1 MVERVC
7 PQCQHGNPLENR
19 YCGACGASIERQLP
33 APLGGSNTEPITA
46 ITIAGHTLPVT
57 WKQVGRTVAVGLT
70 ALAAEAGMAWLRRKV
85 EHVHVPQTAAKSPS
99 TAIVPARNAT
109 PSTNPDVVTIVSQRV
124 VEVWERGTLTR
135 KVVERNFWRKEQ

>member
-1 MVERVC
+1 MVERIC

-33 APLGGSNTEPITA
+33 APLNSSGSEPITA

-85 EHVHVPQTAAKSPS
+85 EHVNVAQTAAQPPS
-99 TAIVPARNAT
+99 TAIVPARNT
-109 PSTNPDVVTIVSQRV
+109 HSSTNPDVVTIVSQRV